1 MGQLD
6 VQNTTNVFMF

>member
-1 MGQLD
+1 MGQLN